1 MPASVRAFASGETAR
16 RVCLGTSA
24 KVTDAAFY
32 YDMLWRH
39 DSGNFCSHHCPGFIA
54 PRQMLADPK

>member
-24 KVTDAAFY
+24 KVTDAAFI
-32 YDMLWRH
+32 DMLWRH
-39 DSGNFCSHHCPGFIA
+39 DSGNFCSHQCPGFMA
-54 PRQMLADPK
+54 SRQMLVDPK